1 MRVPASC
8 TVLATAI
15 VMTLG
20 LACARSGER
29 SSLAGATR
37 VFRCDDGYQF
47 VARFEPERVWLF
59 LGQRTHSLPQ
69 IPSTSGIH
77 YTDGRFTFR
86 ERDDQAWTEGP
97 GESHARCVNQPVAVP
112 WEEARLKGVDF
123 RAVGQD
129 SAWTLEIDEG
139 SGITFEGGGARST
152 FPPVHSEPTTAVTQS
167 SAGDRTIRIE
177 QTSTECI
184 DRATGERLDVLV
196 RVTIDGREHRGCG
209 RRLRR

>member
-1 MRVPASC
+1 
-8 TVLATAI
+8 
-15 VMTLG
+15 MTLG

-29 SSLAGATR
+29 PSLAGSTR

-86 ERDDQAWTEGP
+86 ERDDQAWTEAP
-97 GESHARCVNQPVAVP
+97 GESHARCVNQPAAVP

-139 SGITFEGGGARST
+139 SGITFEGRRHTLDIPAWPCRTHNRGHPIERRG
-152 FPPVHSEPTTAVTQS
+152 PDDQ
-167 SAGDRTIRIE
+167 DRTNV
-177 QTSTECI
+177 
-184 DRATGERLDVLV
+184 DRM
-196 RVTIDGREHRGCG
+196 HRSSDRGTT
-209 RRLRR
+209 RRTRARDD